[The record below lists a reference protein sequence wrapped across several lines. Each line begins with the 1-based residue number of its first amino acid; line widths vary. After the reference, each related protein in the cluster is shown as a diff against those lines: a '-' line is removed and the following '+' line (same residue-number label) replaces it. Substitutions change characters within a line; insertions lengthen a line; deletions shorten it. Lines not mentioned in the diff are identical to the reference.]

1 MHLVD
6 MPAYYPP
13 HKGGVEA
20 YAHELHRRLLEANPG
35 LRITV
40 FTSAIGAPA
49 GTEHLGDRWKV
60 VRWPGFEIIS
70 HYPLPNPGFTKRL
83 RAECGPDTVLMTHTR
98 FYWPHVWA
106 SLFAK
111 RAKLRRLHVEH
122 GSSPVQSG
130 NAFVRFVAFMV
141 DALTSQPVL
150 RWADEVVSVSGSAG
164 KFVKDLAGRD
174 AKVLHRGI
182 ELPDDLVAQPVEE
195 PPTVVF
201 VGRLINGKGVADLL
215 NATAEV
221 HRRGLPLRLRLLG
234 DGPNAA
240 ELKAL
245 TGTLGLA
252 ESVEFVGAVDHD
264 TALAGMARGTVFVN
278 PSWTEGLP
286 TTVLEAAAIGC
297 NVVATDVGGTAEI
310 ITDGVT
316 GRLVPARDVTA
327 LANALEAA
335 VRDPERAAKATKL
348 REITR
353 QNFSWDT
360 AVAEFTGLLAGGGA
374 AGRSR

>member
-1 MHLVD
+1 

-20 YAHELHRRLLEANPG
+20 YAHELHRRLLEANPD

-49 GTEHLGDRWKV
+49 GTEHLSDRWKV

-70 HYPLPNPGFTKRL
+70 HYPLPNLGFTKRL
-83 RAECGPDTVLMTHTR
+83 RAECGPDSVLMTHTR

-130 NAFVRFVAFMV
+130 NWFVRFVAFMV

-150 RWADEVVSVSGSAG
+150 RWADDVVSVSGSAG
-164 KFVKDLAGRD
+164 KFVRDLAGRE
-174 AKVLHRGI
+174 ATVLHRGI

-195 PPTVVF
+195 PPTVCY

-240 ELKAL
+240 ELRTL
-245 TGTLGLA
+245 TQTLNLG
-252 ESVEFVGAVDHD
+252 EFVEFVGAVDHD
-264 TALAGMARGTVFVN
+264 TALAEMARGTVFVN

-297 NVVATDVGGTAEI
+297 NIVATDVGGTAEI

-316 GRLVPARDVTA
+316 GRLVPARDVPA

-335 VRDPERAAKATKL
+335 VRDPERTAKAAKL
-348 REITR
+348 RETTR
-353 QNFSWDT
+353 QNFNWDA
-360 AVAEFTGLLAGGGA
+360 AVAKFTGMLAGGGSA
-374 AGRSR
+374 EHSR